1 MASKNNESKD
11 IRTKDGNLKFGHIHE
26 DEVISS
32 IMMQG
37 QNALDYITIDQT
49 GKRQG
54 WIWNRSRGRYQVIT
68 GDNIPEDQPAIY
80 ISSAGGDGMSPGN
93 IEFFTKGTF
102 KICAENIEFIASGS
116 DNSSGNITLQGN
128 QNIKL
133 DGGKAISID
142 SKESTSISAAAD
154 LNLTATNSMKNSAGS
169 FQQESAASSTKKPN
183 FPVNGTSDFEHIT
196 GQMFV
201 TNAESKPEAL
211 GRGANRIDGSA
222 YMMGP
227 VQIGKDNDYSK
238 VDATV
243 MISNT
248 NNADCAVPESALYVK
263 GKTTHQGDYKH
274 TGNYNHTGDVTHKG
288 DSTHDGC
295 FTVNTPS
302 TCKSQFNG
310 NLAVDGTI
318 TATSTITSNS
328 TITGS
333 EVTAGGVTLT
343 SRKAFDIPHPTKEGW
358 RLRHICLEG
367 PSADVYVRGRVRNV
381 DRINLPEYWM
391 GLVDPRTI
399 TVSLTPVGSHQDVV
413 IKRINDNIIFL
424 QSKGGMPIDCF
435 YHVYGER
442 MDGEK
447 LIAEYKGQSAEDYP
461 GNNGEY
467 SVAGYHYDQ
476 RG

>member
-1 MASKNNESKD
+1 M
-11 IRTKDGNLKFGHIHE
+11 
-26 DEVISS
+26 
-32 IMMQG
+32 
-37 QNALDYITIDQT
+37 
-49 GKRQG
+49 
-54 WIWNRSRGRYQVIT
+54 
-68 GDNIPEDQPAIY
+68 
-80 ISSAGGDGMSPGN
+80 
-93 IEFFTKGTF
+93 
-102 KICAENIEFIASGS
+102 
-116 DNSSGNITLQGN
+116 
-128 QNIKL
+128 
-133 DGGKAISID
+133 
-142 SKESTSISAAAD
+142 
-154 LNLTATNSMKNSAGS
+154 
-169 FQQESAASSTKKPN
+169 
-183 FPVNGTSDFEHIT
+183 NGTSDFEHIT

-227 VQIGKDNDYSK
+227 VQIGKDSDYSQ

-248 NNADCAVPESALYVK
+248 NNTDCPVPENALYLK
-263 GKTTHQGDYKH
+263 GNHTHEGD
-274 TGNYNHTGDVTHKG
+274 YNHTGNVTHRG
-288 DSTHDGC
+288 DSNHE
-295 FTVNTPS
+295 
-302 TCKSQFNG
+302 G
-310 NLAVDGTI
+310 NLDVDGTI
-318 TATSTITSNS
+318 TSSS

-333 EVTAGGVTLT
+333 EVTAGGITLT

-367 PSADVYVRGRVRNV
+367 PTADVYVRGRVRNS
-381 DRINLPEYWM
+381 DRIKLPEYWM
-391 GLVDPRTI
+391 ALVDPRSI
-399 TVSLTPVGSHQDVV
+399 TVSLTPVGAHQDVV
-413 IKRINDNIIFL
+413 IKRISDNIVYL

-447 LIAEYKGQSAEDYP
+447 LITEYKGQSAEDYP

>member
-93 IEFFTKGTF
+93 IEFVTKGTF

-169 FQQESAASSTKKPN
+169 FQQESAASATKKPN

-211 GRGANRIDGSA
+211 GRGSKRIDGSA

-227 VQIGKDNDYSK
+227 VQIGKDSDYSK

-263 GKTTHQGDYKH
+263 GKITHQGDYQ
-274 TGNYNHTGDVTHKG
+274 HTGDITHKG
-288 DSTHDGC
+288 DSTHVGC
-295 FTVNTPS
+295 FTVTTPS

-367 PSADVYVRGRVRNV
+367 PAADVYVRGRVRNT
-381 DRINLPEYWM
+381 DRIQLPEYWI

-399 TVSLTPVGSHQDVV
+399 TVSLTPIGSHQDVV
-413 IKRINDNIIFL
+413 IKRITDNIIFL

-447 LIAEYKGQSAEDYP
+447 LIAEYRGQSAEDYP

>member
-1 MASKNNESKD
+1 
-11 IRTKDGNLKFGHIHE
+11 
-26 DEVISS
+26 
-32 IMMQG
+32 
-37 QNALDYITIDQT
+37 
-49 GKRQG
+49 
-54 WIWNRSRGRYQVIT
+54 
-68 GDNIPEDQPAIY
+68 
-80 ISSAGGDGMSPGN
+80 
-93 IEFFTKGTF
+93 
-102 KICAENIEFIASGS
+102 
-116 DNSSGNITLQGN
+116 
-128 QNIKL
+128 
-133 DGGKAISID
+133 
-142 SKESTSISAAAD
+142 
-154 LNLTATNSMKNSAGS
+154 
-169 FQQESAASSTKKPN
+169 
-183 FPVNGTSDFEHIT
+183 
-196 GQMFV
+196 MFV

-227 VQIGKDNDYSK
+227 VQIGKDSDYSQ

-248 NNADCAVPESALYVK
+248 NNTDCPVPENALYLK
-263 GKTTHQGDYKH
+263 GNHTHEGDYNQ
-274 TGNYNHTGDVTHKG
+274 TGDYNHTGNVTHKG
-288 DSTHDGC
+288 DSTHEGC
-295 FTVNTPS
+295 FTVTTPP

-310 NLAVDGTI
+310 NLDVDGTI
-318 TATSTITSNS
+318 TATSTITSSS
-328 TITGS
+328 TVTGS
-333 EVTAGGVTLT
+333 EVIAGGITLT

-367 PSADVYVRGRVRNV
+367 PSADVYVRGRVRNS
-381 DRINLPEYWM
+381 DRIKLPEYWM
-391 GLVDPRTI
+391 ALVDPRSI
-399 TVSLTPVGSHQDVV
+399 TVSLTPVGAHQDVV
-413 IKRINDNIIFL
+413 IKRISDNVVYL